1 MIGFKKTPI
10 KLVLSIFFLSLLSIL
25 LIYVDTT
32 SNNPLPIEEI
42 TISKN
47 LDDEL
52 SLINTKQIH
61 QVKKGDNL
69 SVIFEDKKVPLNL
82 AYKIFDFD
90 RNNLLS
96 SIIPDD
102 VMEFNYVGSDL
113 ISIEIVKDDINSI
126 LINIEEDISC
136 LLYTSPS
143 PRDSRRSRMPS
154 SA

>member
-1 MIGFKKTPI
+1 MIGLKKTPI

-47 LDDEL
+47 LNDEL

-90 RNNLLS
+90 RNNSVSYTHLTL
-96 SIIPDD
+96 PTKR
-102 VMEFNYVGSDL
+102 
-113 ISIEIVKDDINSI
+113 IV
-126 LINIEEDISC
+126 
-136 LLYTSPS
+136 
-143 PRDSRRSRMPS
+143 
-154 SA
+154 